1 MQHNI
6 LVGDICALKALQAE
20 WRLGR
25 ILQFSYFLLGE
36 TWETLLTYQIIQIRL
51 VLRVHDTHQQDPHL
65 YHHMHLNNILLATF
79 TFTKLPTQVLASSD
93 LSPPDSSSHSLTST
107 LSGSSVSNISV
118 TEAST
123 SQCSFSLAC
132 SESPHA

>member
-1 MQHNI
+1 MCFEGFTSG
-6 LVGDICALKALQAE
+6 V
-20 WRLGR
+20 RLGR
-25 ILQFSYFLLGE
+25 IVQFSYFLLGE

-51 VLRVHDTHQQDPHL
+51 VLHVHDTHQQDPHL
-65 YHHMHLNNILLATF
+65 YHHMHLNNVLLATF

-93 LSPPDSSSHSLTST
+93 LSPPGSSSTFTKPQLCLH
-107 LSGSSVSNISV
+107 GSSVSNISV